1 MTIAGELINILGF
14 KLEGE
19 ENLRKFNKG
28 MDDAEKSAKTTS
40 ERVRSLG
47 VAAGVVAAGAVALGT
62 SAVKNFAAFERQMG
76 RIGTNAGATA
86 DQVTQASREVQNLAT
101 KFALPIDE
109 AVSGLDTLTASGVD
123 LKEAM
128 EFLPSI
134 LATAQASGASVD
146 DVANT
151 ALKASSALK
160 IQAGDMQKAFDIMV
174 AGGKAGQ
181 FELKD
186 MASYIP
192 SLAGQFA
199 QLGYTGQDG
208 LRHLIAILQ
217 TLREDT
223 GTAGEAATNA
233 QNVFSKMFSQETEKN
248 FKGFG
253 VDIRSEIDKA
263 KKSGED
269 AISAYIRLT
278 KEVLEKNPTAKISDL
293 FADQQFQQG
302 MISLTTSQESLA
314 KFWKSVN
321 DGEVD
326 GAVFR
331 DVQKFTSDTTAS
343 IQNMSTA
350 WDGFMKSL
358 GAAISPSA
366 STALNAL
373 TGEVSYQ
380 DAVSNTL
387 QKRGYSF
394 LGRQFWTGTKEE
406 KDALAREGGYVPMG
420 DASAQDAAKNAP
432 FAYQSLGRRPQ
443 RPMSST
449 PASAY
454 GVEEGSAP
462 SAPTGNAFSGFEE
475 RMAALASRASDNVVN
490 DNRNQTVT
498 VQVGGVTVNGVQGVS
513 AATGAAVGNA
523 VGQGAAGG
531 ARASRFEKDDAF

>member
-40 ERVRSLG
+40 ERVRNLG
-47 VAAGVVAAGAVALGT
+47 IAAGAVAAGAVAIGT

-86 DQVTQASREVQNLAT
+86 EQVTQASREVQNLAT

-199 QLGYTGQDG
+199 QLGYSGQDG

-233 QNVFSKMFSQETEKN
+233 QNIFAKMFSQETEKN
-248 FKGFG
+248 FKEFG
-253 VDIRSEIDKA
+253 VDIRSEIEKA

-269 AISAYIRLT
+269 AVSAYIRLT
-278 KEVLEKNPTAKISDL
+278 KEVLDKNPTAKISDL

-314 KFWKSVN
+314 KFLTSVN
-321 DGEVD
+321 GDVEGT
-326 GAVFR
+326 VFR
-331 DVQKFTSDTTAS
+331 DVQKFTTDTTAS

-350 WDGFMKSL
+350 WDNFMKSL
-358 GAAISPSA
+358 GAAASPTVSA
-366 STALNAL
+366 ALNAL

-380 DAVSNTL
+380 DAVSKTL
-387 QKRGYSF
+387 EKRGYSF
-394 LGRQFWTGTKEE
+394 LGRQFWMGSKEE

-420 DASAQDAAKNAP
+420 DTAAQEAAANAP
-432 FAYQSLGRRPQ
+432 NAYRVLGRRPM

-449 PASAY
+449 PASAH
-454 GVEEGSAP
+454 GIHDDAGP
-462 SAPTGNAFSGFEE
+462 TAPTGNVFAGFEE

-490 DNRNQTVT
+490 DSRNQSVT
-498 VQVGGVTVNGVQGVS
+498 VQVGGVTVNGVPNAGPAV
-513 AATGAAVGNA
+513 GGAVGNA
-523 VGQGAAGG
+523 VGQAAAGG